1 MYKQPHTH
9 SDSKPPHLL
18 LSPPL
23 TLVIFIVPLKII
35 NVNMCFISYTNQ
47 QTIVPFCSL
56 CLTSMSVHGLII
68 SSTSL
73 YVYCIVV
80 QYFLVTTLLRYNS
93 HTIYSTCLMLLLLSR
108 FSCVRLCATSQTA
121 AHQAPSTCLK
131 YNTSMIFVDSQDSCS
146 HHHNFRKWSSLP
158 KETVPLAVTPLS
170 P

>member
-23 TLVIFIVPLKII
+23 TLVYFYCAIKNNKCKYVFYFLHKLA
-35 NVNMCFISYTNQ
+35 NYSTL
-47 QTIVPFCSL
+47 CSL

-93 HTIYSTCLMLLLLSR
+93 HTIYSTCLLLLLLSR
-108 FSCVRLCATSQTA
+108 FSCVRLCATS
-121 AHQAPSTCLK
+121 
-131 YNTSMIFVDSQDSCS
+131 
-146 HHHNFRKWSSLP
+146 
-158 KETVPLAVTPLS
+158 
-170 P
+170 